1 MGRRKQEEVKPIE
14 VRSAPGATAEARE
27 NELIALAYDL
37 AEQRL
42 LNGTATSQE
51 VVHFLKMG
59 SIRQQQELEK
69 LKRENELLVA
79 KTEAL
84 HSSTANESLYREAIE
99 AMKSYQPTVE
109 DDGDYDDYAP
119 YLY

>member
-1 MGRRKQEEVKPIE
+1 MPRKKNAESPI
-14 VRSAPGATAEARE
+14 VSPGSSPGATAEARE

-59 SIRQQQELEK
+59 SMRQREELEK
-69 LKRENELLVA
+69 LKKENELLVA
-79 KTEAL
+79 KTEAI
-84 HSSTANESLYREAIE
+84 HSSVANEGFYMEVIAALR
-99 AMKSYQPTVE
+99 SYQPSQESDE
-109 DDGDYDDYAP
+109 DEYDDP

>member
-1 MGRRKQEEVKPIE
+1 MPRKKNTETVP
-14 VRSAPGATAEARE
+14 VSPRSLPGATAEARE

-59 SIRQQQELEK
+59 SMRQREELEK
-69 LKRENELLVA
+69 LKKENELLVA
-79 KTEAL
+79 KTEAI
-84 HSSTANESLYREAIE
+84 HSSTANESAYLEVIAALR
-99 AMKSYQPTVE
+99 SYQPTQDDSE
-109 DDGDYDDYAP
+109 DEYDDP

>member
-1 MGRRKQEEVKPIE
+1 MARRKKEELVPIDA
-14 VRSAPGATAEARE
+14 RPAPGATAEARE

-59 SIRQQQELEK
+59 SIRQREELEK
-69 LKRENELLVA
+69 LKRENQLLIA
-79 KTEAL
+79 KTKAID
-84 HSSTANESLYREAIE
+84 SSTANESAYREVIDALR
-99 AMKSYQPTVE
+99 SYQPTQDNE
-109 DDGDYDDYAP
+109 DDYDDYAP

>member
-1 MGRRKQEEVKPIE
+1 MARKKAIE
-14 VRSAPGATAEARE
+14 TEPVLPRSAPGATAEARE

-59 SIRQQQELEK
+59 SMRQREELEK
-69 LKRENELLVA
+69 LKKENELLVA
-79 KTEAL
+79 KTEAI
-84 HSSTANESLYREAIE
+84 HSSTANESAYLEVIAALR
-99 AMKSYQPTVE
+99 SYQPTQDDSE
-109 DDGDYDDYAP
+109 DEDYDP

>member
-1 MGRRKQEEVKPIE
+1 MGRRKKEEMEPIE

-37 AEQRL
+37 AQQRL

-59 SIRQQQELEK
+59 SMRQREELEK
-69 LKRENELLVA
+69 LKKENELLVA
-79 KTEAL
+79 KTEAI
-84 HSSTANESLYREAIE
+84 HSSTANESAYLEVIAALR
-99 AMKSYQPTVE
+99 SYQPTQDDSE
-109 DDGDYDDYAP
+109 DEYDDP

>member
-1 MGRRKQEEVKPIE
+1 MGRRKKEELEPIE

-59 SIRQQQELEK
+59 SIRQREELEK
-69 LKRENELLVA
+69 LKKENELLVA

-84 HSSTANESLYREAIE
+84 HSSTANESAYHEVIE
-99 AMKSYQPTVE
+99 ALRSYQPTQDNE
-109 DDGDYDDYAP
+109 EDYDDYAP
-119 YLY
+119 YIY

>member
-1 MGRRKQEEVKPIE
+1 MPRKKKIE
-14 VRSAPGATAEARE
+14 TDPVLPRSAPGATAEARE

-59 SIRQQQELEK
+59 SMRQREELEK
-69 LKRENELLVA
+69 LKKENELLVA
-79 KTEAL
+79 KTEAI
-84 HSSTANESLYREAIE
+84 HSSTANESAYREVIDALR
-99 AMKSYQPTVE
+99 SYQPTQDDSE
-109 DDGDYDDYAP
+109 DEYYDP
-119 YLY
+119 YIF

>member
-1 MGRRKQEEVKPIE
+1 MSRRKAEAITPLSDVLT
-14 VRSAPGATAEARE
+14 SGATAEARE

-42 LNGTATSQE
+42 RNGTATSQE

-59 SIRQQQELEK
+59 SMRQQTELEK
-69 LKRENELLVA
+69 LKKENELLVA
-79 KTEAL
+79 KTEAI
-84 HSSTANESLYREAIE
+84 HASTANEDLYREAIA
-99 AMKSYQPTVE
+99 AMKSYQPSQE
-109 DDGDYDDYAP
+109 DGEDIYDDP

>member
-1 MGRRKQEEVKPIE
+1 MPRKKKTETDPVLP
-14 VRSAPGATAEARE
+14 RSAPGATAEARE

-59 SIRQQQELEK
+59 SMRQREELEK
-69 LKRENELLVA
+69 LKKENELLVA
-79 KTEAL
+79 KTEAI
-84 HSSTANESLYREAIE
+84 HSSTVNEGFYREVIDALR
-99 AMKSYQPTVE
+99 SYQPTQGDDE
-109 DDGDYDDYAP
+109 DEYYDP
-119 YLY
+119 YIF

>member
-1 MGRRKQEEVKPIE
+1 MGRRKAEESDPIT
-14 VRSAPGATAEARE
+14 VRSSPGATAEARE

-42 LNGTATSQE
+42 INGTATSQE

-59 SIRQQQELEK
+59 SIRQREELEK
-69 LKRENELLVA
+69 LKKENELLVA

-84 HSSTANESLYREAIE
+84 HSSTANESAYREVIE
-99 AMKSYQPTVE
+99 ALRSYQPTPDE
-109 DDGDYDDYAP
+109 EDYDDYAP

>member
-1 MGRRKQEEVKPIE
+1 MPRKKSAVSAPI
-14 VRSAPGATAEARE
+14 SLGSNPGATAEARE

-42 LNGTATSQE
+42 RNGTATSQE

-59 SIRQQQELEK
+59 SMRQQTELEK
-69 LKRENELLVA
+69 LKKENELLVA
-79 KTEAL
+79 RTEAI
-84 HSSTANESLYREAIE
+84 HASTANEDLYREAIA
-99 AMKSYQPTVE
+99 AMKSYQPSQE
-109 DDGDYDDYAP
+109 DGEDIFDDP